1 MNDNWEKWLE
11 NKRDDEALDIPEGYF
26 REMEASVIDR
36 WKRRKS
42 LSKRFERVMT
52 ITWQVAAVVLLLLV
66 WRGPNT
72 QPTDIIQEMS
82 SEELAY
88 YYIQMEPEISLYDLW
103 MDVSDVPID
112 TLEHWIL
119 TENIL
124 DEDIAKEIH

>member
-1 MNDNWEKWLE
+1 
-11 NKRDDEALDIPEGYF
+11 
-26 REMEASVIDR
+26 
-36 WKRRKS
+36 
-42 LSKRFERVMT
+42 
-52 ITWQVAAVVLLLLV
+52 AVVLLLLV

-88 YYIQMEPEISLYDLW
+88 YYIQMEPEIALYDLW

-124 DEDIAKEIH
+124 DEEIAKEIH